1 MWVAKVVYR
10 HEGSVII
17 DYCVKFNLTIL
28 GFPMN
33 SYVEKG
39 KVHMTAGHLVIG
51 DEENK
56 QKYFAALKK
65 EKRIKNLEM
74 EGDLVIYTLVRPA
87 KSTHL
92 QVYLSP
98 EIMFLKPI
106 TVKPDGWEYLEVAT
120 WDKKHLTAFLQK
132 VNKFMEVKKQ
142 TITQEKIG
150 DVFIPHIMPKM
161 TAKQKQA
168 ILIAYRNGY
177 YTYPKQSNIERLAR
191 IMKTSPSTFQEHLRK
206 AEEKLLPFILESL
219 ALKE

>member
-1 MWVAKVVYR
+1 MWVARIVYR
-10 HEGSVII
+10 HEGSVVIE
-17 DYCVKFNLTIL
+17 YCVKYNLTIL

-33 SYVEKG
+33 TYIEKG
-39 KVHMTAGHLVIG
+39 KLHMTAGHLVIG
-51 DEENK
+51 EEENK
-56 QKYFAALKK
+56 QKYFSALKK
-65 EKRIKNLEM
+65 EKRIKNLEI

-120 WDKKHLTAFLQK
+120 WDKKHLTTFLQK

-142 TITQEKIG
+142 TITREKIG
-150 DVFIPHIMPKM
+150 DVFIPHLMPKL
-161 TAKQKQA
+161 TEKQKKA

-177 YTYPKQSNIERLAR
+177 YMYPKQTNIERLAK

-219 ALKE
+219 ALK